1 MTTTTVDG
9 FSTSF
14 TAVVGDFRR
23 FLENESRNGT
33 SSLDDETTVFNES
46 MSDLCVLKSTEGH
59 LVREA
64 LSSSLFFNFMM

>member
-46 MSDLCVLKSTEGH
+46 PNVW
-59 LVREA
+59 
-64 LSSSLFFNFMM
+64 SSVERVEQVMNGFIF